1 MYKNIN
7 EIKIEDLKKNYQ
19 MIHYFG
25 LGFIQLKLNDTYR
38 LHFYTDR
45 ISKILDEEEVHNH
58 RYDFTSYVLKGKFN
72 MKLFKTVEGNEFT
85 IDDEDCQNHE
95 DGEGQKV
102 ETEKKTYGIQKISEN
117 NYSAGDS
124 YWLEKDTFHRVK
136 GDECITLLERGP
148 VAKKYA
154 QVLTPVTGAKVCPFS
169 KKVEEEELWKI
180 VEDMLKA

>member
-25 LGFIQLKLNDTYR
+25 LGFIQLKLSDTYR

-45 ISKILDEEEVHNH
+45 INKILDEEEVHNH

-72 MKLFKTVEGNEFT
+72 MKLFKTIEGNEFT
-85 IDDEDCQNHE
+85 IDDEDCQNH
-95 DGEGQKV
+95 DGQEIVTDKKV
-102 ETEKKTYGIQKISEN
+102 ETYGIQKISEN

-136 GDECITLLERGP
+136 GDECITLLERGE

-154 QVLTPVTGAKVCPFS
+154 QVLTPINKSKVCPFS
-169 KKVEEEELWKI
+169 KKIEEEELWKI
-180 VEDMLKA
+180 VEEMLVA